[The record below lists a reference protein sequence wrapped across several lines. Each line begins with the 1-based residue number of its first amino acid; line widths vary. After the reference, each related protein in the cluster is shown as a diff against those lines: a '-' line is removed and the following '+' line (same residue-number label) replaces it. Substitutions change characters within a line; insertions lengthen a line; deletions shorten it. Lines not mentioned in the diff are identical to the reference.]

1 MLWRAVP
8 QREPWFGRGSFW
20 TPDVDFAARF
30 AGWLDARFPG
40 LSPHVLY
47 RAKVKVTDGAH
58 LKLPAFPFLESYRVM
73 ARVDV
78 FSTLYQWV
86 SFHEAPVEGRSP
98 RQFVYLGTEPI
109 RVI

>member
-20 TPDVDFAARF
+20 TPDVDFAGRF

-73 ARVDV
+73 ARAVV
-78 FSTLYQWV
+78 FSAEFVNLRRPRPMRRCV
-86 SFHEAPVEGRSP
+86 LSP
-98 RQFVYLGTEPI
+98 GATAGTEPH
-109 RVI
+109 R